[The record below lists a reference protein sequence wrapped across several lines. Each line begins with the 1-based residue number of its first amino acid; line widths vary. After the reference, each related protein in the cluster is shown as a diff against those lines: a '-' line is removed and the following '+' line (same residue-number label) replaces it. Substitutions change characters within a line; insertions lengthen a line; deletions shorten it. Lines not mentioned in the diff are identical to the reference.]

1 MPLCQGSREKEERGG
16 LLCCTRYCTSFPR
29 SCGPCFHLL
38 FFAPKVS
45 AWELFCE
52 SFAAL
57 WWMQNFQKCT
67 AFCMQDRAK
76 RTYFSLIFMVIL
88 IKTCLAQACLTR
100 EIAFIA
106 DSFSPQPHPNLNLD
120 LVQVQNLQ
128 KLWFPSLIDF
138 CPLFFLF
145 TNSPWT
151 LQRLLDVNVHNA
163 NMQAKL
169 DALLFDDEAFHWIH
183 ERCKIY
189 IREQEFLCMVEIEE
203 TVNNCAAWRLH
214 RFIMIHLYFSQ
225 VASEQ
230 VQASTDRTFKH
241 LQVCHHLREGAKL
254 SSF

>member
-1 MPLCQGSREKEERGG
+1 MIDVDH
-16 LLCCTRYCTSFPR
+16 R
-29 SCGPCFHLL
+29 S
-38 FFAPKVS
+38 AVS
-45 AWELFCE
+45 ALRTLFWHWNAALPRIQRE
-52 SFAAL
+52 GRTWRPPLLHQVLHLISWLLWTLFSFAIFCSQSFCLRIVL
-57 WWMQNFQKCT
+57 WVLCSVFRN
-67 AFCMQDRAK
+67 ARLFCMQDRAK

-189 IREQEFLCMVEIEE
+189 IREHEFLCMVEVEE
-203 TVNNCAAWRLH
+203 AVNNILCCLKIA
-214 RFIMIHLYFSQ
+214 
-225 VASEQ
+225 
-230 VQASTDRTFKH
+230 
-241 LQVCHHLREGAKL
+241 
-254 SSF
+254 

>member
-1 MPLCQGSREKEERGG
+1 
-16 LLCCTRYCTSFPR
+16 
-29 SCGPCFHLL
+29 
-38 FFAPKVS
+38 
-45 AWELFCE
+45 
-52 SFAAL
+52 
-57 WWMQNFQKCT
+57 
-67 AFCMQDRAK
+67 
-76 RTYFSLIFMVIL
+76 MVIL

-128 KLWFPSLIDF
+128 YLWFPSLIDF

-189 IREQEFLCMVEIEE
+189 VREQEFLCMVEIEE
-203 TVNNCAAWRLH
+203 TVNNILCCLKIA
-214 RFIMIHLYFSQ
+214 
-225 VASEQ
+225 
-230 VQASTDRTFKH
+230 
-241 LQVCHHLREGAKL
+241 
-254 SSF
+254 